1 MRAYARAH
9 THQFRFRAFGLS
21 LPLPETGLYV
31 KRGLIALQSVLR
43 FMLFEWK
50 VSNSRRFRVERPWS
64 QALALEYGFVFVP
77 LTIPE
82 PATPTV
88 FAAPQSYDHRPLLQ
102 KPPDWS
108 FEIRKRFV
116 CVHNAW
122 SRQVPFSAV
131 SADDLLQFNCD

>member
-1 MRAYARAH
+1 M
-9 THQFRFRAFGLS
+9 
-21 LPLPETGLYV
+21 
-31 KRGLIALQSVLR
+31 
-43 FMLFEWK
+43 
-50 VSNSRRFRVERPWS
+50 SNSRRFRVERPWS

-122 SRQVPFSAV
+122 SRQVPFSVV
-131 SADDLLQFNCD
+131 SAKVSVLNLGLLDPTSPTAALVIFLVE